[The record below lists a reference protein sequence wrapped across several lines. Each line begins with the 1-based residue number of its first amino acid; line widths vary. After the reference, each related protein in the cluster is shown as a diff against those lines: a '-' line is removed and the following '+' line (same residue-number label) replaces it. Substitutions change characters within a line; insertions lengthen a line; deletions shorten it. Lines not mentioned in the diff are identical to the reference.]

1 MLTKLSKRL
10 GLTCGVL
17 SLAAVAVLMTTSC
30 QKQEASSGV
39 ASGTV
44 GHYAVGD
51 VASTFSL
58 PGIDGKPVD
67 MSGVFG
73 KSPAVL
79 VFYRG
84 NW

>member
-10 GLTCGVL
+10 VLILSVL
-17 SLAAVAVLMTTSC
+17 SLAAVAVLTTTSC
-30 QKQEASSGV
+30 QKQEASSGG
-39 ASGTV
+39 APGAV

-51 VASTFSL
+51 VAPTFSL